1 MSKLFEEAWEIAKKE
16 NKTATDYKRLKEISR
31 QIPESEDYE
40 MAWILEGLFQ
50 EIPGIIER
58 EVMINFL
65 KMKINN

>member
-1 MSKLFEEAWEIAKKE
+1 MSKLFDEAWSIAIKE
-16 NKTATDYKRLKEISR
+16 NKNAKDYKRLKEISR

-58 EVMINFL
+58 EGNDKFL
-65 KMKINN
+65 EDEDR